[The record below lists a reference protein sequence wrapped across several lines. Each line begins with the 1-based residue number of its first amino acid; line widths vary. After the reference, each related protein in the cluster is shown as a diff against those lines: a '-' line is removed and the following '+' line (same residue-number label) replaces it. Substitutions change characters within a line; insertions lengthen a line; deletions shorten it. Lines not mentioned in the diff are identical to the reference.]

1 MHCSNKKLH
10 VMETNFTL
18 NKKERKKGWGGVYT
32 TLVMLHAALAKIS
45 TSSKMTSMFLMINH
59 IV

>member
-1 MHCSNKKLH
+1 MYCSNKKLH

-18 NKKERKKGWGGVYT
+18 NKKERKKDWGGVYHSSY
-32 TLVMLHAALAKIS
+32 VACSPKIS

>member
-18 NKKERKKGWGGVYT
+18 NKKERKKGWGGVY
-32 TLVMLHAALAKIS
+32 H
-45 TSSKMTSMFLMINH
+45 SSYVACSPS
-59 IV
+59 

>member
-1 MHCSNKKLH
+1 MYCSNKKLH

-18 NKKERKKGWGGVYT
+18 NKKERKKDWGGVYHSSY
-32 TLVMLHAALAKIS
+32 VACS
-45 TSSKMTSMFLMINH
+45 PTSSKMTSMFLMINH